1 MSKALLLISLLLAIG
16 AVTAAAQFD
25 IPEINKLKEIRMLES
40 NVFDVQRLL
49 FDYKSDGWDVDE
61 YELIFV
67 TENYAIGL
75 YFSSGNCSEDDE
87 IWNAPEWKVRRI
99 EIEPDDSLKIKDLG
113 FDLRTLKKEQAY
125 GDSKNLFVY
134 YDKDRGIA
142 FHVDE
147 KAGEVD
153 EIILFAGKS
162 SKAKPCNN
170 KKAKEFLN
178 YESWFGSSKLKD
190 RHSIIAEYSANVTNL
205 ELSESE
211 IPFLPSEKKIQVST
225 TAVDPE
231 NDVLTYHYTVSA
243 GKIIGSGPKVLWDL
257 SGGAMGTYTITA
269 GVDDGC
275 GVCGKTI
282 TKTVTI
288 R

>member
-1 MSKALLLISLLLAIG
+1 MAKVFLLMSLFLVVCSVPAI
-16 AVTAAAQFD
+16 AQFD
-25 IPEINKLKEIRMLES
+25 IPEINKLKEIKMLES
-40 NVFDVQRLL
+40 NVFDIQRLL
-49 FDYKSDGWDVDE
+49 FDYKSDGWDADE
-61 YELIFV
+61 YEQIFM
-67 TENYAIGL
+67 TENYSIEI

-99 EIEPDDSLKIKDLG
+99 EIEPDDPLKIKDLG
-113 FDLRTLKKEQAY
+113 FDLQTLKKEQTY

-134 YDKDRGIA
+134 HDKEKGVA

-147 KAGEVD
+147 KDSTVG

-170 KKAKEFLN
+170 KKVKEFLN

-211 IPFLPSEKKIQVST
+211 IPFLPREKKIQVST

-243 GKIIGSGPKVLWDL
+243 GKIIGSGPKVIWDL
-257 SGGAMGTYTITA
+257 SGLMMGTYSITA

-275 GVCGKTI
+275 GICGNTM